1 MERFS
6 ISVTLGKASNPHGAN
21 LAHNNR
27 DFIARNIRR
36 DQMQNNIFF
45 KQQDVRET
53 YSELF
58 GAAIAEYNAKQKQP
72 CRRIKDYYSHIASGK
87 REEPFYEVI
96 VQLGDALALGVEL
109 APQNQLFPYLRQRC
123 HIIYVAL

>member
-45 KQQDVRET
+45 IQHDIHEA
-53 YSELF
+53 YEELF
-58 GAAIAEYNAKQKQP
+58 ERDYNTIAQEIEEY
-72 CRRIKDYYSHIASGK
+72 RSR
-87 REEPFYEVI
+87 
-96 VQLGDALALGVEL
+96 
-109 APQNQLFPYLRQRC
+109 
-123 HIIYVAL
+123 

>member
-6 ISVTLGKASNPHGAN
+6 ISVTLGKASDPHGAN

-45 KQQDVRET
+45 KQQDIHEAYEELFERDYSTIAEEIET
-53 YSELF
+53 YRK
-58 GAAIAEYNAKQKQP
+58 N
-72 CRRIKDYYSHIASGK
+72 K
-87 REEPFYEVI
+87 RK
-96 VQLGDALALGVEL
+96 GG
-109 APQNQLFPYLRQRC
+109 NK
-123 HIIYVAL
+123 